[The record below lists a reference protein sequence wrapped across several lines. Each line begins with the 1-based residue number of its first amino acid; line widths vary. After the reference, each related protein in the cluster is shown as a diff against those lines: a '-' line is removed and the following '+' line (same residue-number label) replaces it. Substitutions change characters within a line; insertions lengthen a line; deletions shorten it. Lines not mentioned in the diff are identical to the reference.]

1 MGNVEAATQATATH
15 DAATQNAA
23 AGVGR
28 SLHLVT
34 GAIGTIATFALEGRI
49 LERIPIASDDLAK
62 RVLRLRCATFD
73 IGLRLG
79 LDAHVRD
86 GDVVYA
92 DDERAVALCVAA
104 DEVLVCRPASV
115 AQALA
120 VAHAIGNR
128 HWPMQLDGDAL
139 VIRDDRLARELL
151 ESLGAPFEPE
161 IRTLAHSFRHANA
174 PHSHEEVRGE

>member
-1 MGNVEAATQATATH
+1 MGSTEPALQVNAAHDSARH
-15 DAATQNAA
+15 DAAD
-23 AGVGR
+23 GR
-28 SLHLVT
+28 GRPLHVVT
-34 GAIGTIATFALEGRI
+34 GAIGTISTFELDGRI

-62 RVLRLRCATFD
+62 RVLRLTCATFD

-104 DEVLVCRPASV
+104 DDVLVCRPVSV

-128 HWPMQLDGDAL
+128 HWPMQVDGDAL
-139 VIRDDRLARELL
+139 VMRDDRLARELL
-151 ESLGAPFEPE
+151 EGLGVPFCAES
-161 IRTLAHSFRHANA
+161 RTLAQSFRHANA
-174 PHSHEEVRGE
+174 PHSHG